1 MLLEIWRENPVA
13 NSSLQKAFLSI
24 VVSTAYSS
32 SKCLIR
38 GCSLITL
45 YTKVPF
51 LLDWNGVNTKHTNL
65 EIGTF
70 FCCCWLGFFLLSLS
84 RPPLGGCFFVRVG
97 VCARLVGFFVVCF
110 CCFAFLTLS
119 VVLLSIF
126 WLCKDCFSIAVLLS
140 AVLFLKMLLCLSAL
154 VLRNFR
160 TVFCSS

>member
-97 VCARLVGFFVVCF
+97 VCARLVGFFVHMSQRNTADLKQMF
-110 CCFAFLTLS
+110 
-119 VVLLSIF
+119 LLSSWGSFHPYSMPPAEKGLTDVIRKA
-126 WLCKDCFSIAVLLS
+126 WVYY
-140 AVLFLKMLLCLSAL
+140 
-154 VLRNFR
+154 RWNP
-160 TVFCSS
+160 